1 MTYTGHVEK
10 GVVVFDGPKK
20 PPDGAAVVIELKN
33 RRASQ
38 VGGGLAKLAGK
49 AKGLPADLSEHHDK
63 YRRERRAS

>member
-20 PPDGAAVVIELKN
+20 PAEGTAVVVAVRS
-33 RRASQ
+33 RRATR
-38 VGGGLAKLAGK
+38 VGEGLARLAGK